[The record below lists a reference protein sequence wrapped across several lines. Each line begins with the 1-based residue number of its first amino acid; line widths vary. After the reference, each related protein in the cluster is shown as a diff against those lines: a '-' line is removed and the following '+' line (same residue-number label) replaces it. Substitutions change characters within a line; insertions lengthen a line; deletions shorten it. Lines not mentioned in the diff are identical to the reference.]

1 MKRSKHDLFVSPL
14 KKTLI
19 WRRHCSIGQSC
30 CTVTSKRSISLFL
43 ESSRA
48 WSFSLE
54 SLDPFDKPIKSLYF
68 RPFVL
73 SVFFSHVSISR
84 SYENRSIGIP
94 KPFHLWYALIF
105 LVPRV
110 TRPSLPQRT
119 NGREPWERQNFTSI
133 KIIRSTRFWVYIIWF
148 WFRRN
153 KLFSKECV
161 ITTYPACKYLFPNV
175 K

>member
-1 MKRSKHDLFVSPL
+1 MKRSKHDLFVFPL

-19 WRRHCSIGQSC
+19 WRRHCAIGQSC
-30 CTVTSKRSISLFL
+30 CTVASKRSISLFL

-54 SLDPFDKPIKSLYF
+54 RLDPFDKPIKSLYF
-68 RPFVL
+68 RSFVL
-73 SVFFSHVSISR
+73 SVFFARFHFKVIWKSLYR
-84 SYENRSIGIP
+84 QT
-94 KPFHLWYALIF
+94 KPFHLWHTLIF

-110 TRPSLPQRT
+110 TCPSLLQRT
-119 NGREPWERQNFTSI
+119 NGREPWERQNLASI
-133 KIIRSTRFWVYIIWF
+133 KIIRSTRFWVYIIWI

>member
-1 MKRSKHDLFVSPL
+1 MKRSKHDLFVFPL

-19 WRRHCSIGQSC
+19 RRRHCSIGQSC
-30 CTVTSKRSISLFL
+30 CTVTSQRSISLFL
-43 ESSRA
+43 ESS
-48 WSFSLE
+48 SGMKFG
-54 SLDPFDKPIKSLYF
+54 
-68 RPFVL
+68 
-73 SVFFSHVSISR
+73 SVRYINQSNRSISVRLFFLFFSRVSISR

-94 KPFHLWYALIF
+94 KPFHLWHTLIL

-110 TRPSLPQRT
+110 TCPSLLQRT
-119 NGREPWERQNFTSI
+119 NGRERWERQNLASI

>member
-54 SLDPFDKPIKSLYF
+54 RLDPFDKPIKSLYF
-68 RPFVL
+68 VRLFFL
-73 SVFFSHVSISR
+73 FFSRVSISR
-84 SYENRSIGIP
+84 SYENPSIGIP

-119 NGREPWERQNFTSI
+119 NGREPWERQNFASI
-133 KIIRSTRFWVYIIWF
+133 KIIRSTRFWVYIIWI